1 MFESEGYCGTSQL
14 LVLTVT
20 QILATQLDPRV
31 SLEKRIPFQF
41 LHVVPSQGP
50 YYLNKHY
57 STAIIIII
65 ILYYIIIIVKV
76 RVKRG
81 KKKQIS
87 IKEYKEFK
95 TIGETNQYKS
105 PLNFHCILSDS
116 LGAVAM

>member
-31 SLEKRIPFQF
+31 SLKKRIRFQF
-41 LHVVPSQGP
+41 LVVLPSQGP
-50 YYLNKHY
+50 NYLNEHY
-57 STAIIIII
+57 STATRK
-65 ILYYIIIIVKV
+65 IIVKV

-81 KKKQIS
+81 KKKKIS
-87 IKEYKEFK
+87 IEEYKEFK

-105 PLNFHCILSDS
+105 PLNSHCILSDS